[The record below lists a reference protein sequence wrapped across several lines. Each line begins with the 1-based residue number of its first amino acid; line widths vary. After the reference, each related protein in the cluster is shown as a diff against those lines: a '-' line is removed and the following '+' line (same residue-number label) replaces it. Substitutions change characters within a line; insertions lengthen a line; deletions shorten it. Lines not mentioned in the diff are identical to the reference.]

1 MKRQSKFRQ
10 AMTAYNRTAGQLKRY
25 YDVDP
30 AKYIEGK
37 TTTAGVERALKELR
51 REAERQ
57 QVERAVEK
65 YEKYT
70 RVERSFKQE
79 QKSIR
84 KEQTPKFY
92 FDPEKQTDYEQRVA
106 AYEQGKS
113 TFIQRYGAFGMND
126 ANYDKFV
133 SFIGALPEE
142 YKSNEAFGSK
152 NVAEAW
158 RTAQDLKLSD
168 EQMLRVMIDTMDN
181 ANGQGLN
188 QETLLHNLYENM
200 REAAR

>member
-1 MKRQSKFRQ
+1 MRRQSKFRQ

-79 QKSIR
+79 QRKIKSV
-84 KEQTPKFY
+84 QTPKFY
-92 FDPEKQTDYEQRVA
+92 FDAEKQRDYESRVF
-106 AYEQGKS
+106 AYEKGKE
-113 TFIQRYGAFGMND
+113 TFVRRYSAYGMTD

-152 NVAEAW
+152 NVVEAW